1 MTVKPPSLLRVFT
14 TVERR
19 ASPRVEA
26 CVRSDLF
33 LDTVAIANS
42 VSRRAVRMVEGTLA
56 SALETVGVPS
66 ARQVWPQLSLM
77 ESLRVAKLLPRALGP
92 RPFEVRGSEHRL
104 AAPAQP
110 RKEQTDSAQICDSS
124 TTLPEREIRNRMA
137 RIHRSAGNCRP
148 ILASGAGVLFS

>member
-1 MTVKPPSLLRVFT
+1 MLPAQVGCEWRHKTTWRRPTRSANPS
-14 TVERR
+14 ERPCGHCRSKDR
-19 ASPRVEA
+19 ATHSRIGRWLSQSA
-26 CVRSDLF
+26 CGCRP
-33 LDTVAIANS
+33 TA
-42 VSRRAVRMVEGTLA
+42 RK
-56 SALETVGVPS
+56 SAAYRTALCDSGAQLVPS

-124 TTLPEREIRNRMA
+124 TTLPEREI
-137 RIHRSAGNCRP
+137 
-148 ILASGAGVLFS
+148 